1 MHKKFVFVLRMHY
14 ELIDLISLELFLTN
28 LEEVISI
35 EVALAD
41 VNIPD
46 TYVTTRVTNKETTI

>member
-1 MHKKFVFVLRMHY
+1 MHY